1 MGSFLKPKAVPLP
14 QSPRPAPSVT
24 APVIPSEP
32 TQTDSEIQAEAR
44 EQSLLRRNRGRLG
57 TITTSFSGFLSPKE
71 NNSNRKTLL
80 GE

>member
-14 QSPRPAPSVT
+14 KSARPAPSVT
-24 APVIPSEP
+24 PAVIPSEP

-57 TITTSFSGFLSPKE
+57 TIATSFSGFLSPKE
-71 NNSNRKTLL
+71 NNSSRKTLL